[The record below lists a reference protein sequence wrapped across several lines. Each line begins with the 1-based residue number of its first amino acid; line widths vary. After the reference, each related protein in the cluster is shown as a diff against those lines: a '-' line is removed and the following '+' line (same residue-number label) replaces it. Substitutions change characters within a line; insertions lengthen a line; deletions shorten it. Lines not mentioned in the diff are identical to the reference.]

1 MVDDKKNTGEK
12 SVDAKD
18 LGITVKKSDDIS
30 EWYQQAI
37 IKSEFAD
44 YSAVSGCI
52 VYRPDLYLIWERL
65 VQITDKKL
73 KKLGIKN
80 CYFPLFIPERLLM
93 KESKHLEGFSPEVAW
108 VTQVGETKL
117 DLHQRP

>member
-65 VQITDKKL
+65 VQITDKSL
-73 KKLGIKN
+73 K
-80 CYFPLFIPERLLM
+80 
-93 KESKHLEGFSPEVAW
+93 SSA
-108 VTQVGETKL
+108 
-117 DLHQRP
+117 